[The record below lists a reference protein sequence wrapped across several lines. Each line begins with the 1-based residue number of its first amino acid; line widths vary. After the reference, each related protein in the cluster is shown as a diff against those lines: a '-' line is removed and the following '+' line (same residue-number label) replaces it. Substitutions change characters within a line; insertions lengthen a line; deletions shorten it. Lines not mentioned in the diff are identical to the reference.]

1 MLRDLTIQNYRC
13 FEDFHMDGLE
23 RVNLFVGNNN
33 SGKTSLLEAI
43 YLLVNS
49 DRREALLETINNRS
63 DYFITDNPFFYSI
76 RHLFYQHQLQK
87 KTIEIKSSNS
97 KEKHLIIGLSYPRSK
112 ATDLGE
118 PIPYLECFEV
128 RKIVNNRSNNEKIT
142 RYQKQLNKTLA
153 IIIENKEYIKID
165 NQYKNQKYVEIKTNI
180 NNDIFVSVNKLFFEQ
195 IALMW
200 DTIVL
205 TSKEAK
211 IIEALKII
219 ENSLERISFSSSS
232 NANSIRLKLE
242 NVETP
247 IPLSSMGEGMYRIL
261 VLAMSLVTA
270 EGGVL
275 LVDEIET
282 GLHYEA
288 QTDMWRLI
296 LETAKELNV
305 QVFATTHSWDC
316 IAAYQEALSQVE
328 DSSIG
333 KLFRLDSKYGK
344 LRAVEYDAED
354 LEVVTREGI
363 EVR

>member
-43 YLLVNS
+43 YLFSNS
-49 DRREALLETINNRS
+49 DKNEALLETIDNRT
-63 DYFITDNPFFYSI
+63 DYFLTDNTFFYSV
-76 RHLFYQHQLQK
+76 RHLFYGHCL
-87 KTIEIKSSNS
+87 
-97 KEKHLIIGLSYPRSK
+97 KEKAKAIIGFQNEISRHLIIEFSDSKRGKHYPDLSSAYLSCYDRKKTGLTQAK
-112 ATDLGE
+112 E
-118 PIPYLECFEV
+118 LEAFV
-128 RKIVNNRSNNEKIT
+128 TISQIN
-142 RYQKQLNKTLA
+142 L
-153 IIIENKEYIKID
+153 ENGEYIKVD
-165 NQYKNQKYVEIKTNI
+165 RHQEKGKYIQTEKKI
-180 NNDIFVSVNKLFFEQ
+180 NNCVLVSVNKLFFEKV
-195 IALMW
+195 ALMW
-200 DTIVL
+200 DSIVL
-205 TSKEAK
+205 TSKENK
-211 IIEALKII
+211 IVEALKILDR
-219 ENSLERISFSSSS
+219 NLERISFSSSS
-232 NANSIRLKLE
+232 SSNFIRLKLK
-242 NVETP
+242 NIETP

-270 EGGVL
+270 EDGVL

>member
-1 MLRDLTIQNYRC
+1 MLRDITIQNYRC

-43 YLLVNS
+43 YLLVS
-49 DRREALLETINNRS
+49 EDRKLSLFNILSARNEFIKVLEQSVTLYDHIFPVDHILYGHKIHYDEVEFVNGHKIKDFKKILIS
-63 DYFITDNPFFYSI
+63 SVADISI
-76 RHLFYQHQLQK
+76 EVELEVSPWS
-87 KTIEIKSSNS
+87 IEIKYLLKGDNS
-97 KEKHLIIGLSYPRSK
+97 QGRESIQLDEDSRIKRQTNYLFKKNTYPHI
-112 ATDLGE
+112 L
-118 PIPYLECFEV
+118 L
-128 RKIVNNRSNNEKIT
+128 T
-142 RYQKQLNKTLA
+142 RTKYDFNQLA
-153 IIIENKEYIKID
+153 SMWD
-165 NQYKNQKYVEIKTNI
+165 N
-180 NNDIFVSVNKLFFEQ
+180 
-195 IALMW
+195 IAL
-200 DTIVL
+200 TF
-205 TSKEAK
+205 KE
-211 IIEALKII
+211 ELVVSALKII
-219 ENSLERISFSSSS
+219 QPDVEKIGFSISYPH
-232 NANSIRLKLE
+232 NMIRLKLKDIDIP
-242 NVETP
+242 VP
-247 IPLSSMGEGMYRIL
+247 INSMGEGMYTALTI
-261 VLAMSLVTA
+261 AMSLVTA
-270 EGGVL
+270 ENGVL

-288 QTDMWRLI
+288 QTNMWRLI

-316 IAAYQEALSQVE
+316 IAAYQEALSQDE

>member
-13 FEDFHMDGLE
+13 FEDFQMDGLE

-43 YLLVNS
+43 YLLLSS
-49 DRREALLETINNRS
+49 DKSEALLETIDNRT
-63 DYFITDNPFFYSI
+63 DYFLNDNTFFYSI
-76 RHLFYQHQLQK
+76 KHLFYGHKLKEKAKAKIGFENKIPQHLI
-87 KTIEIKSSNS
+87 IEFSNS
-97 KEKHLIIGLSYPRSK
+97 KRGKHYPNLS
-112 ATDLGE
+112 L
-118 PIPYLECFEV
+118 PYLHCYEMQ
-128 RKIVNNRSNNEKIT
+128 KIKSPVKGVETFANLSDRSSLIN
-142 RYQKQLNKTLA
+142 L
-153 IIIENKEYIKID
+153 ENGEYIKID
-165 NQYKNQKYVEIKTNI
+165 RQYKKEKYTQIEKKVSNCVL
-180 NNDIFVSVNKLFFEQ
+180 VSVNKLFFEK

-205 TSKEAK
+205 TSKEVK
-211 IIEALKII
+211 IIEALSII
-219 ENSLERISFSSSS
+219 NRSIERISFSSSS
-232 NANSIRLKLE
+232 NANLIRLKLE
-242 NVETP
+242 NIETP

-270 EGGVL
+270 ENGVL

-316 IAAYQEALSQVE
+316 IAAFQEALSQTE
-328 DSSIG
+328 DASIG
-333 KLFRLDSKYGK
+333 KLFRLDSKYGR

-354 LEVVTREGI
+354 LDIAVRNSI

>member
-1 MLRDLTIQNYRC
+1 MLRDLTVQNYRC
-13 FEDFHMDGLE
+13 FEDFYIDGLE

-43 YLLVNS
+43 YLLS
-49 DRREALLETINNRS
+49 STDKSEALLETIDNRT
-63 DYFITDNPFFYSI
+63 DYFLTDNTFFYSV
-76 RHLFYQHQLQK
+76 RHLFYGHYLKEKAKAIISSQNGIPRHL
-87 KTIEIKSSNS
+87 ILEFSNS
-97 KEKHLIIGLSYPRSK
+97 KRGKHYPNLS
-112 ATDLGE
+112 L
-118 PIPYLECFEV
+118 PYLSCYEQQKMKLLREEELEGFV
-128 RKIVNNRSNNEKIT
+128 TLSNRSSLIN
-142 RYQKQLNKTLA
+142 L
-153 IIIENKEYIKID
+153 ENGEYIKVD
-165 NQYKNQKYVEIKTNI
+165 RHQEKGKYIQIEKKISNCVL
-180 NNDIFVSVNKLFFEQ
+180 VSVNKLFFEKV
-195 IALMW
+195 ALMW
-200 DTIVL
+200 DTIIL
-205 TSKEAK
+205 TSKENK
-211 IIEALKII
+211 IVEALKILDR
-219 ENSLERISFSSSS
+219 NLERISFSSSS
-232 NANSIRLKLE
+232 NPNLIRLKLK
-242 NVETP
+242 NLETP

-261 VLAMSLVTA
+261 TLAMSLVTA
-270 EGGVL
+270 EDGVL

-328 DSSIG
+328 DLSMG

>member
-13 FEDFHMDGLE
+13 FEDFHLDGLE

-43 YLLVNS
+43 YLLVSEDKYTSLIEISAARGEIVEEIHNFKRNS
-49 DRREALLETINNRS
+49 NSIQLSKRLTHVEPVEH
-63 DYFITDNPFFYSI
+63 FFYGHRLRKEHNIRIVSDNKDSDVMQNFLMSYTSTALYVSSWIDDKEHLDSMSI
-76 RHLFYQHQLQK
+76 DLLADNTFNLKERPLTNHMKNAIYISDK
-87 KTIEIKSSNS
+87 KENIEQMVLIWDDIYLTD
-97 KEKHLIIGLSYPRSK
+97 KENKVVQALRILEPKIERIGFFKQENHNVARLKMIGYDR
-112 ATDLGE
+112 
-118 PIPYLECFEV
+118 PIP
-128 RKIVNNRSNNEKIT
+128 I
-142 RYQKQLNKTLA
+142 
-153 IIIENKEYIKID
+153 
-165 NQYKNQKYVEIKTNI
+165 
-180 NNDIFVSVNKLFFEQ
+180 
-195 IALMW
+195 
-200 DTIVL
+200 
-205 TSKEAK
+205 
-211 IIEALKII
+211 
-219 ENSLERISFSSSS
+219 
-232 NANSIRLKLE
+232 
-242 NVETP
+242 
-247 IPLSSMGEGMYRIL
+247 SSMGEGIHRIL
-261 VLAMSLVTA
+261 NLSMALTETENS
-270 EGGVL
+270 VL

-328 DSSIG
+328 DSSMG

-354 LEVVTREGI
+354 LDIAVRNSI